1 MKLQNKPGVYIRGV
15 GVIGWPLASLLL
27 LLQGKLENFQVYIE
41 PHQLKKSEIPAI
53 LSLIEKGGIVVD
65 TGENKVKDFFP
76 EFLSKKEAIE
86 HSVVLCDCSPPGIAD
101 SRIEEYSTSEY
112 SKIQMFVAQGSE
124 HKFGPQFL
132 YPDLRSFLEKE
143 KLPKFLHVSTCN
155 THTLAGSL
163 RLLIEESAKE
173 LESILKEADFIVI
186 RRDADMAKD
195 DPHVTGPLLVQP
207 EAEWGTHH
215 SRLLNELYSQ
225 IGIRLPLTSSSVTI
239 NSPYMHL
246 VRFRFRLK
254 KTISKEIVLRRL
266 QNDPYL
272 STTELI
278 STNSI
283 FSSGRDR
290 GIYGRIFSHAV
301 IPLGSLE
308 ILENEVRGYAATP
321 GDSNVH
327 ISTIY
332 AVFRGLGIEFGPV
345 AESFL
350 QSIVLQEI

>member
-1 MKLQNKPGVYIRGV
+1 MTAQTLPGVYVRGT

-27 LLQGKLENFQVYIE
+27 ILQGKLGKFQVYVE
-41 PHQLKKSEIPAI
+41 PYRLKKSEIPAI
-53 LSLIEKGGIVVD
+53 LSLVEKGAIVVD
-65 TGENKVKDFFP
+65 TGDNGVKDFFP
-76 EFLSKKEAIE
+76 EFFSKKKALEN
-86 HSVVLCDCSPPGIAD
+86 SSVLCDCSPPGVAD
-101 SRIEEYSTSEY
+101 SRIDEYNTSEY
-112 SKIQMFVAQGSE
+112 SKIRMFIAQGSE

-132 YPDLRSFLEKE
+132 YPDARTFLEKE
-143 KLPKFLHVSTCN
+143 LPKFLHVATCN

-163 RLLIEESAKE
+163 RLLIDESPRE
-173 LESILKEADFIVI
+173 LESVLEEADFLVI

-195 DPHVTGPLLVQP
+195 DPHVTGPLLVKP

-225 IGIRLPLTSSSVTI
+225 IGLKLPLTSSSVTI

-254 KTISKEIVLRRL
+254 KKLPKEIVLKRL
-266 QNDPYL
+266 RNDPYL
-272 STTELI
+272 STTDLI

-290 GIYGRIFSHAV
+290 GLYGRIFSHAV

-308 ILENEVRGYAATP
+308 ILEKEIRGYAATP

-332 AVFRGLGIEFGPV
+332 AVFRTLDLEFGPE

>member
-1 MKLQNKPGVYIRGV
+1 MAQESSLPGVYIRGT

-27 LLQGKLENFQVYIE
+27 ILQGKLERFQVYIE
-41 PHQLKKSEIPAI
+41 PYRLKKSEIPAI
-53 LSLIEKGGIVVD
+53 LSLVEKGGIVVD
-65 TGENKVKDFFP
+65 TGDNGVADFFP
-76 EFLSKKEAIE
+76 EYAGREDALRKSL
-86 HSVVLCDCSPPGIAD
+86 VLCDCSPPGVAD
-101 SRIEEYSTSEY
+101 SRLQEYTKLEY
-112 SKIQMFVAQGSE
+112 SKIRMFIAQGSE
-124 HKFGPQFL
+124 HKFGPQFM
-132 YPDLRSFLEKE
+132 YPDAREYLEKD
-143 KLPKFLHVSTCN
+143 LPKFIHVSTCN

-163 RLLIEESAKE
+163 RLLTDESPKE
-173 LESILKEADFIVI
+173 LESILEEADFLVI

-195 DPHVTGPLLVQP
+195 DPHVTGPLLVKP

-225 IGIRLPLTSSSVTI
+225 VKVRLPVTSSSVTI

-254 KTISKEIVLRRL
+254 KAIKKETVLKRI

-272 STTELI
+272 STTDLI

-290 GIYGRIFSHAV
+290 GLYGRIFSHAV

-308 ILENEVRGYAATP
+308 VLEKEIRGYAATP
-321 GDSNVH
+321 GDSNVQ

-332 AVFRGLGIEFGPV
+332 AVFRALDLEFGPV

-350 QSIVLQEI
+350 QSVVLQEI

>member
-1 MKLQNKPGVYIRGV
+1 MNTNQLPGVYIRGT
-15 GVIGWPLASLLL
+15 GVIGWPLSSLLL
-27 LLQGKLENFQVYIE
+27 ILQEKLKRFRVYIE
-41 PHQLKKSEIPAI
+41 PFRLKESEIPAI
-53 LSLIEKGGIVVD
+53 LSLVEKGAFVVE
-65 TGENKVKDFFP
+65 TSENNVSKYFPDFIKR
-76 EFLSKKEAIE
+76 EEALSR
-86 HSVVLCDCSPPGIAD
+86 SLVLCDCSPSGVAD
-101 SRIEEYSTSEY
+101 SRIQEYNTSEY
-112 SKIQMFVAQGSE
+112 SNIRMFIAQGSE
-124 HKFGPQFL
+124 HKFGPQFM
-132 YPDLRSFLEKE
+132 YPDTRESLER
-143 KLPKFLHVSTCN
+143 KLPKMIHVSTCN

-163 RLLIEESAKE
+163 RLLTEESPKE
-173 LESILKEADFIVI
+173 LESILEEADFLVI

-195 DPHVTGPLLVQP
+195 DPHVTGPLFVKP

-225 IGIRLPLTSSSVTI
+225 IGIKVPLTSSSVTI

-254 KTISKEIVLRRL
+254 KSLKKEIVLKRL
-266 QNDPYL
+266 RNDPYL
-272 STTELI
+272 STTNLI

-290 GIYGRIFSHAV
+290 GLYGRIFSHAV

-308 ILENEVRGYAATP
+308 ILEKEIRGYAATP

-332 AVFRGLGIEFGPV
+332 AVFKALEIEFGPT

-350 QSIVLQEI
+350 QSVVLQEI

>member
-1 MKLQNKPGVYIRGV
+1 MNLKQLPGVYVRGT

-27 LLQGKLENFQVYIE
+27 ILQEKLKQFQVYIE
-41 PHQLKKSEIPAI
+41 PFRMKESEIPAI
-53 LSLIEKGGIVVD
+53 LSLLEKGAFLVETRDNEVS
-65 TGENKVKDFFP
+65 KFFP
-76 EFLSKKEAIE
+76 DFIKKEEALLR
-86 HSVVLCDCSPPGIAD
+86 SLVLCDCSPPGVAD
-101 SRIEEYSTSEY
+101 SRIEEYNLSEY
-112 SKIQMFVAQGSE
+112 SNIRMFIAQGSE
-124 HKFGPQFL
+124 HKFGPQFM
-132 YPDLRSFLEKE
+132 YPDTRAFLEKN
-143 KLPKFLHVSTCN
+143 LPRMIHVATCN

-163 RLLIEESAKE
+163 RLLTEESPKE
-173 LESILKEADFIVI
+173 LESILEEADFLVI

-195 DPHVTGPLLVQP
+195 DPHVTGPLLVKP
-207 EAEWGTHH
+207 EADWGTHH

-225 IGIRLPLTSSSVTI
+225 IGIKVPVTSSSVTI

-254 KTISKEIVLRRL
+254 KNLKREIVLRRL

-272 STTELI
+272 STTNLV

-290 GIYGRIFSHAV
+290 GLYGRIFSHAV

-308 ILENEVRGYAATP
+308 ILEKEIRGYAATP

-327 ISTIY
+327 ISTVF
-332 AVFRGLGIEFGPV
+332 AVFQTLGIEFGPT

>member
-1 MKLQNKPGVYIRGV
+1 MTRMLPGIYVRGT
-15 GVIGWPLASLLL
+15 GVIGWPLTSLLL
-27 LLQGKLENFQVYIE
+27 ILKEKLGTFEVYIE
-41 PHQLKKSEIPAI
+41 PYRLDRSAIPAV
-53 LSLIEKGGIVVD
+53 LSLVEKGGIVVD
-65 TGENKVKDFFP
+65 TGDNSVADFFP
-76 EFLSKKEAIE
+76 EYVTRGEVLAR
-86 HSVVLCDCSPPGIAD
+86 SVVLCDCSPPGVAD
-101 SRIEEYSTSEY
+101 SRIEEYNSKEY
-112 SKIQMFVAQGSE
+112 SNIRMFIAQGSE

-132 YPDLRSFLEKE
+132 YPDAGIFLEGE
-143 KLPKFLHVSTCN
+143 LPRFLHVSTCN
-155 THTLAGSL
+155 THTLAGTL
-163 RLLIEESAKE
+163 RILTEGSVGE
-173 LESILKEADFIVI
+173 LQSVLEEADFLVI

-195 DPHVTGPLLVQP
+195 DPHVTGPLLVKP

-225 IGIRLPLTSSSVTI
+225 IGIRLPITSSSVTI

-254 KTISKEIVLRRL
+254 KNLKRETVLHRI

-272 STTELI
+272 STTNLV

-290 GIYGRIFSHAV
+290 GLYGRIFSHAV
-301 IPLGSLE
+301 IPLASLE
-308 ILENEVRGYAATP
+308 VLEREVRGYAATP

-327 ISTIY
+327 VSTIY
-332 AVFRGLGIEFGPV
+332 AVFRALGIEFGPV

>member
-1 MKLQNKPGVYIRGV
+1 
-15 GVIGWPLASLLL
+15 
-27 LLQGKLENFQVYIE
+27 
-41 PHQLKKSEIPAI
+41 
-53 LSLIEKGGIVVD
+53 
-65 TGENKVKDFFP
+65 
-76 EFLSKKEAIE
+76 
-86 HSVVLCDCSPPGIAD
+86 
-101 SRIEEYSTSEY
+101 
-112 SKIQMFVAQGSE
+112 
-124 HKFGPQFL
+124 
-132 YPDLRSFLEKE
+132 
-143 KLPKFLHVSTCN
+143 
-155 THTLAGSL
+155 
-163 RLLIEESAKE
+163 
-173 LESILKEADFIVI
+173 
-186 RRDADMAKD
+186 
-195 DPHVTGPLLVQP
+195 P

-225 IGIRLPLTSSSVTI
+225 IGIRIPITSSSVTI

-254 KTISKEIVLRRL
+254 KNLKRETLLRRI

-272 STTELI
+272 STTNLI

-290 GIYGRIFSHAV
+290 GLYGRIFSHAV
-301 IPLGSLE
+301 LPLASLE
-308 ILENEVRGYAATP
+308 VLEREVRGYAATP
-321 GDSNVH
+321 GDSNVQ

>member
-1 MKLQNKPGVYIRGV
+1 MTRTSLPGIYIRGI

-27 LLQGKLENFQVYIE
+27 LLQGKLGKFQVYVE
-41 PHQLKKSEIPAI
+41 PYRLKKSEIPTI
-53 LSLIEKGGIVVD
+53 LSLVEKGGIVVD
-65 TGENKVKDFFP
+65 TEDNRVREFFP
-76 EFLSKKEAIE
+76 EFISKKDALEKSA
-86 HSVVLCDCSPPGIAD
+86 VLCDCSPPGVAD
-101 SRIEEYSTSEY
+101 SRIEEYDTLEY

-124 HKFGPQFL
+124 HRFGPQFL
-132 YPDLRSFLEKE
+132 YPDARKFLDK
-143 KLPKFLHVSTCN
+143 KQLPRFLHVSTCN
-155 THTLAGSL
+155 THTLAGTL
-163 RLLIEESAKE
+163 RLLIEESPDE
-173 LESILKEADFIVI
+173 LGSILEEADFLVI

-195 DPHVTGPLLVQP
+195 DPHVTGPLLVKP

-225 IGIRLPLTSSSVTI
+225 IGTKLPLTSSSVTI

-254 KTISKEIVLRRL
+254 KNIPKEIILRRL
-266 QNDPYL
+266 RNDPYL
-272 STTELI
+272 STTELV

-290 GIYGRIFSHAV
+290 GLYGRIFSHAV
-301 IPLGSLE
+301 ILLGSLE
-308 ILENEVRGYAATP
+308 ILKKEVRGYAATP

-332 AVFRGLGIEFGPV
+332 AVFRGLGIEFEPV

-350 QSIVLQEI
+350 QNIVLQEI

>member
-1 MKLQNKPGVYIRGV
+1 MKIQTLPGIYIRGI

-27 LLQGKLENFQVYIE
+27 ILQEKLKQFQVYIE
-41 PHQLKKSEIPAI
+41 PYRLKRSEFPAV
-53 LSLIEKGGIVVD
+53 LSLLEKGAIVVD
-65 TGENKVKDFFP
+65 TGDNHVSEFFP
-76 EFLSKKEAIE
+76 DFIFKKNALEE
-86 HSVVLCDCSPPGIAD
+86 CLVLCDCSPPGVAD
-101 SRIEEYSTSEY
+101 SRIAEYDTSEY
-112 SKIQMFVAQGSE
+112 SKIRMFIAQGSE
-124 HKFGPQFL
+124 HRFGPQFL
-132 YPDLRSFLEKE
+132 YPDTRTFLDRE
-143 KLPKFLHVSTCN
+143 LPKFLHVSTCN

-163 RLLIEESAKE
+163 RLLIEESPKE
-173 LESILKEADFIVI
+173 LESILEEADFLVI

-195 DPHVTGPLLVQP
+195 DPHVTGPLLVKP

-225 IGIRLPLTSSSVTI
+225 IHLKIPVISSSVTI

-254 KTISKEIVLRRL
+254 KNLKRETVFQRL
-266 QNDPYL
+266 VNDPYL
-272 STTELI
+272 STTDLI

-290 GIYGRIFSHAV
+290 GLYGRIFSHAV
-301 IPLGSLE
+301 IPFGSLE
-308 ILENEVRGYAATP
+308 VLDREVRGYAATP

-327 ISTIY
+327 VSTIY
-332 AVFRGLGIEFGPV
+332 AVFRALEIEFGPV

>member
-1 MKLQNKPGVYIRGV
+1 MNQKTLPGVYVRGI

-27 LLQGKLENFQVYIE
+27 LLQEKLGKFQVYIE
-41 PHQLKKSEIPAI
+41 PYKLKKSEIPAI
-53 LSLIEKGGIVVD
+53 LSLVEKGGIVVD
-65 TGENKVKDFFP
+65 TGDNGVAEFFP
-76 EFLSKKEAIE
+76 EFIAKKEALDRSE
-86 HSVVLCDCSPPGIAD
+86 VLCDCSPSGVAD

-112 SKIQMFVAQGSE
+112 SKIRMFIAQGSE

-132 YPDLRSFLEKE
+132 YPDARTFLEKKE
-143 KLPKFLHVSTCN
+143 LPRFLHVSTCN

-163 RLLIEESAKE
+163 RLLIEDSTKE
-173 LESILKEADFIVI
+173 LESILEEADFLVI

-195 DPHVTGPLLVQP
+195 DPHVTGPLLVKP

-225 IGIRLPLTSSSVTI
+225 IRIKLPLTSSSVTI

-254 KTISKEIVLRRL
+254 KTIPKEIILRRL

-290 GIYGRIFSHAV
+290 GLYGRIFSHAV

-308 ILENEVRGYAATP
+308 VLEKEIRGYAATP

-332 AVFRGLGIEFGPV
+332 AVFCGLGIAFGPE